1 MEMNAVEIA
10 SLNYRYADGT
20 EALRGVSFRALPG
33 ECIALLGANGS
44 GKSTLLLHL
53 NGLLPE
59 NASGDG
65 AVKIFGEAIS
75 PKNLAAIRREVGL
88 VFQDPDDQLFCPTVA
103 EDVAFGP
110 QQLGLT
116 AGEIAARVE
125 KAMRQTGLSGFENRA
140 THHLSHGEKRRA
152 CLAGVLACEPK
163 ILVLDEPTSDLDPR
177 GRREFKALLRLLP
190 ATKIIATHDLEMA
203 VELCA
208 RSIIL
213 DHGEIVADGRTMDL
227 LSDEKLMLAHGLEKP
242 HILHH
247 LHPH

>member
-1 MEMNAVEIA
+1 MNALEITQ
-10 SLNYRYADGT
+10 LKYRYRDGT
-20 EALRGVSFRALPG
+20 EALRGISFRVLPG
-33 ECIALLGANGS
+33 ECVALLGPNGS

-59 NASGDG
+59 KKSEAG
-65 AVKIFGEAIS
+65 AVKIFGEAVS
-75 PKNLAAIRREVGL
+75 SANLELVRRQVGL

-110 QQLGLT
+110 QQLGLSET
-116 AGEIAARVE
+116 ETVARV
-125 KAMRQTGLSGFENRA
+125 KHCLAQVGLSGFEGRS
-140 THHLSHGEKRRA
+140 TQHLSHGEKRRA
-152 CLAGVLACEPK
+152 CLAGVLACDPR

-177 GRREFKALLRLLP
+177 GRREFKAMLRRLP
-190 ATKIIATHDLEMA
+190 ATKIIATHDLELA

-208 RSIIL
+208 RTIVL
-213 DHGEIVADGRTMDL
+213 DHGEIIADGRTGEL
-227 LSDEKLMLAHGLEKP
+227 LSDEKLMLAHGLERP

>member
-1 MEMNAVEIA
+1 MNAIEITD
-10 SLNYRYADGT
+10 LKYRYHDGT
-20 EALRGVSFRALPG
+20 EALRGISFRVLPG
-33 ECIALLGANGS
+33 ECIALLGPNGS

-59 NASGDG
+59 KPAAG
-65 AVKIFGEAIS
+65 AVKIYGQPVTAE
-75 PKNLAAIRREVGL
+75 NLESIRRQVGL

-110 QQLGLT
+110 QQLGLG
-116 AGEIAARVE
+116 AAEIAGRV
-125 KAMRQTGLSGFENRA
+125 KNALAQVGLAGFEARA

-152 CLAGVLACEPK
+152 CLAGVLACEPGV
-163 ILVLDEPTSDLDPR
+163 LVLDEPTSDLDPR
-177 GRREFKALLRLLP
+177 GRREFKAMLRRLP
-190 ATKIIATHDLEMA
+190 ATKLMATHDLELA

-208 RSIIL
+208 RTIIL
-213 DHGEIVADGRTMDL
+213 DHGEMIADGRTVEL
-227 LSDEKLMLAHGLEKP
+227 LSDEKLMLAHGLERP